1 MAAHGPTTSRLAIV
15 RGNHSDVSAP
25 LAIDVRGLTRVFDGG
40 GHPIRALDDV
50 NLQVRQGECVALL
63 GVNGAGKTTLA
74 KVLSTL
80 LLPTSGSAR
89 IAGFDVVREAR
100 EVRSRLA
107 VVFGGERGLYAML
120 TGRENLEYFGM
131 LAGVRRRDLRTR
143 VPELLSE
150 VGLADARDRRV
161 EGYSKGMKQR
171 LHIAAGLI
179 GDPEVLLLDEPTVGL
194 DPNEAERLRGHIAGL
209 AGSGVTVLLTSHY
222 LLDVERLAER
232 VLMIDHGR
240 ITHDMSLREFAAV
253 AGYEAAVIV
262 TTSTPVP
269 DSLVRAVEAL
279 EGVVVSRLEPANG
292 AATGNLTLLVDR
304 WQPRL
309 LEDLGRALDG
319 VPIVDIRVRAAG
331 LEEAFATL
339 TKGASA

>member
-1 MAAHGPTTSRLAIV
+1 M
-15 RGNHSDVSAP
+15 SDATAP
-25 LAIDVRGLTRVFDGG
+25 SAIDVRGLTRTFDSDGLSV
-40 GHPIRALDDV
+40 RALDDV
-50 NLQVRQGECVALL
+50 NLQVAQGECVALL

-89 IAGFDVVREAR
+89 ISGFDVVREAR

-107 VVFGGERGLYAML
+107 VVFGGERGLYSML

-131 LAGVRRRDLRTR
+131 LAGVRRCDLRTR
-143 VPELLSE
+143 VPELLAQ
-150 VGLADARDRRV
+150 VGLEESRDRRV

-194 DPNEAERLRGHIAGL
+194 DPNEAERLRGHIAAL

-222 LLDVERLAER
+222 LLDVERLAGR
-232 VLMIDHGR
+232 VVMIDHGR

-253 AGYEAAVIV
+253 AGYEAAIIV
-262 TTSTPVP
+262 TMSAAVP
-269 DSLVRAVEAL
+269 DSYLRAVEAL
-279 EGVVVSRLEPANG
+279 DGVVVSEINPPNDE
-292 AATGNLTLLVDR
+292 ATAIMTLLVDR

-309 LEDLGRALDG
+309 LEELGRALDG
-319 VPIVDIRVRAAG
+319 APIVEMRVRAAG

-339 TKGASA
+339 TKGPPA